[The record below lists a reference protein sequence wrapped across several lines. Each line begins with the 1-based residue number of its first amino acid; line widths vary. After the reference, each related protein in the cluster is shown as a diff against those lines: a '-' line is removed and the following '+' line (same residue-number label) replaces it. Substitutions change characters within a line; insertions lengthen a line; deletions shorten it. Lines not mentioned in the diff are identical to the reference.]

1 MNFSDIKQLHSEAD
15 RLQTFEH
22 WPLAS
27 AVNPQRLAKAGFYY
41 IGPSDRVRCVFCYGI
56 LKSWLP
62 NDDPE
67 TEHRTHFP
75 DCPFLQGR
83 EVGNVPMPT
92 WQAARPRSLVR
103 MESIR
108 FPAYDEIGTRL
119 ESVSRLP
126 RSVLQDRQ
134 VIAEAGF
141 FYTGFGDSVK
151 CFSCGGALRNWQKD
165 DDPWIEHARW
175 FPRCPYVRQQKGNEF
190 VDDIEANFR
199 NAVSGMSL
207 PQSPQREHPIPDRR
221 HEVWSPMIQAVVES
235 GYSVEVVQRVLLDLK
250 RLRGPN
256 SQIDVQSL
264 MEAVMRDQE
273 EKGGSG
279 SASQARPAPSG
290 THWDPEDRIICKICM
305 EREVEVTFQPCG
317 HLVCCEECTH
327 HIQDCPVCRRAIR
340 STVRTYLA

>member
-199 NAVSGMSL
+199 NASL
-207 PQSPQREHPIPDRR
+207 PQSPQREHPIP
-221 HEVWSPMIQAVVES
+221 
-235 GYSVEVVQRVLLDLK
+235 
-250 RLRGPN
+250 GPN